1 MQAVD
6 DVNLGEGLMGALPQ
20 LVPRLFERHRVRPVV
35 AGLQAG
41 EGAEQAAGDTDVGRF
56 EPDVE
61 VVVGPRGVPL
71 FAFAIGQ
78 PAERQRVRTVEERQ
92 AIVEGKADTGLEF
105 VVDAGEAERCEAT
118 PH

>member
-1 MQAVD
+1 MQAID
-6 DVNLGEGLMGALPQ
+6 DVNLGEGLMGALSQ

-35 AGLQAG
+35 AWLQAR
-41 EGAEQAAGDTDVGRF
+41 ERAEQAAGDADVGRF

-61 VVVGPRGVPL
+61 VVVGPRAVPL
-71 FAFAIGQ
+71 FALAIGE

-92 AIVEGKADTGLEF
+92 AVVEGKADAGLEL